1 MPRLTKI
8 YTRTGDDGTASL
20 GTSERVSKDS
30 QRVKAYGD
38 VDELNSMIGVAIA
51 SGISDRT
58 AVALTTIQN
67 ELFVLG
73 ADLAYPQGGSATVTV
88 PRIEERHVSRLEQI
102 IDEMVEKLG
111 PLNNFILPRGCMSAA
126 HLQVS
131 RTICR
136 RAERNLVNLSR
147 EEVVSKWCLRYLN
160 RLSDALFVL
169 ARYENYD
176 KGIEEPLWDSRI

>member
-1 MPRLTKI
+1 MPKLTKI

-20 GTSERVSKDS
+20 GTSKRVNKDS
-30 QRVKAYGD
+30 RRVRAYGD
-38 VDELNSMIGVAIA
+38 VDELNSMIGVAVA
-51 SGISDRT
+51 SGISERIS
-58 AVALTTIQN
+58 VVLTTIQN

-73 ADLAYPQGGSATVTV
+73 ADLAYPQGGSANISV
-88 PRIEERHVSRLEQI
+88 PRIEDRHVLRLEQI

-111 PLNNFILPRGCMSAA
+111 PLKNFILPRGCMSAA

-136 RAERNLVNLSR
+136 RAERSLVDLSR
-147 EEVVSKWCLRYLN
+147 EEVVSESCLRYLN

-176 KGIEEPLWDSRI
+176 KGIEEPLWDSRV